1 MQNAAQDDLV
11 SDVLMK
17 RYSELVYSRT
27 GIRLSEQ
34 KKILLSN
41 RVRRR
46 LRATGI
52 ASFEAYFA
60 HLKKLSPAEE
70 EWDRFLQEITTH
82 ETYLF
87 RDEMHWK
94 WFRQTFLPERMAA
107 ARKDSKARHLRIW
120 SAAASTGDEAFTI
133 ATCIAATIPNL
144 SQWKIEI
151 VGTDIGVGALEEAR
165 EGTFNENA
173 MRLVPVDLRS
183 RYFTKAAGVNVWQ
196 AKPALGAMIS
206 FRQHNLM
213 DPLAEKPF
221 DLVLVKNVLIYF
233 DIKSKQQVLSRVMP
247 LVKPGAYFIAGAAE
261 GISDMMQNYERLQP
275 WLYQKPIKE

>member
-1 MQNAAQDDLV
+1 MQNITQDNLV

-17 RYSELVYSRT
+17 QYSDLVYSRT

-60 HLKKLSPAEE
+60 HLKKLSPSEE

-94 WFRQTFLPERMAA
+94 WFRQTFLPERAAA
-107 ARKDSKARHLRIW
+107 ARKDPKAKNLRIW
-120 SAAASTGDEAFTI
+120 SAAASTGDEAFTV
-133 ATCIAATIPNL
+133 ATCIAATIPNV

-151 VGTDIGVGALEEAR
+151 VGTDIGIGALEEAR

-173 MRLVPVDLRS
+173 MRLVPDDLRS
-183 RYFTKAAGVNVWQ
+183 RYFTKAPGVHVWK
-196 AKPALGAMIS
+196 AKPALGEMIT

-213 DPLAEKPF
+213 DSLNERPF

-233 DIKSKQQVLSRVMP
+233 DSKSKQQVLSRVLP
-247 LVKPGAYFIAGAAE
+247 LVKPGAYFVAGAAE
-261 GISDMMQNYERLQP
+261 GVSDFMQDLERIQP
-275 WLYQKPIKE
+275 WLYQKPLKG